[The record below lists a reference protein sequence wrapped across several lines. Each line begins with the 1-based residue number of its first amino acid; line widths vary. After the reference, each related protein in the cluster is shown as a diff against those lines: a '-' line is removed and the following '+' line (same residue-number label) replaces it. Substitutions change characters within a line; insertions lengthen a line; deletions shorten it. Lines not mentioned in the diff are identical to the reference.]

1 MTRRPLA
8 LLPHVRK
15 VPACGIGLRVQ
26 SNGALEMVNALV
38 QASLKYEQES
48 QIVVRLAVLRIQRN
62 RLRKVLRGFRI
73 GAGRGQSGTNMP
85 MGAGIARIQ
94 FQGPAEFL
102 YRTFEVASLC
112 LCEPEHVVRRGRF
125 GNDCA
130 EIRASSNDAPV

>member
-15 VPACGIGLRVQ
+15 VPTRGIGLRVQ
-26 SNGALEMVNALV
+26 RNGALEMVNAFV
-38 QASLKYEQES
+38 QASLKREQQS

-62 RLRKVLRGFRI
+62 RLGKVLRGFRV
-73 GAGRGQSGTNMP
+73 GTPRRESGTNMP

-94 FQGPAEFL
+94 FQGPPEFL
-102 YRTFEVASLC
+102 YRRFEVTSLC

-125 GNDCA
+125 GHDCA